1 MLATLATSIGFLY
14 QTKSGEPVN
23 QLAIIFSLTLNT
35 FIITYFVTLFKNLGE
50 SKLICDLV

>member
-14 QTKSGEPVN
+14 ETKSGVPIN
-23 QLAIIFSLTLNT
+23 QLAIIFSLALNT

-50 SKLICDLV
+50 SRLMCELV

>member
-1 MLATLATSIGFLY
+1 MLATLATSIGFLN
-14 QTKSGEPVN
+14 QTKSGVPVN
-23 QLAIIFSLTLNT
+23 QLAIIFSLALNT